1 MSLIS
6 YYVINQA
13 LNGGK
18 AINIL
23 NKVMSYREEE
33 NRLKWE
39 GTFADYLSIIKERP
53 EVAQTAHSRVYNM
66 IKSAGLEERDGQKMY
81 QFFLVKKFLGLK
93 QQLKDWWRSISILQH
108 EDWM

>member
-1 MSLIS
+1 MSFTS

-23 NKVMSYREEE
+23 DKVKSYREEE

-66 IKSAGLEERDGQKMY
+66 IKSAGVEERDGQKNV
-81 QFFLVKKFLGLK
+81 QIFLGKKFLGLR
-93 QQLKDWWRSISILQH
+93 QQLKDWWKNISIQQR
-108 EDWM
+108 ED

>member
-1 MSLIS
+1 MMDLLSNVRITEILSSFSKVLCMKTVDISAIFCPKNRNNKKKLHQRKSNGIIMPLTS

-23 NKVMSYREEE
+23 DKVKNYREEE

-39 GTFADYLSIIKERP
+39 GHLQII
-53 EVAQTAHSRVYNM
+53 
-66 IKSAGLEERDGQKMY
+66 
-81 QFFLVKKFLGLK
+81 
-93 QQLKDWWRSISILQH
+93 
-108 EDWM
+108 